1 MQSLCPLRVQMLK
14 FKYPNA
20 MAFGDEAFGKS
31 LADEGVAFMNGI
43 IVTL

>member
-1 MQSLCPLRVQMLK
+1 MLK
-14 FKYPNA
+14 FKCPNV
-20 MAFGDEAFGKS
+20 MAFGDEAFEKS